1 MIESLKDILT
11 QTGAGLLRWRGQA
24 GGEWHGA
31 QLKTEADCE
40 AHQALSG
47 ALIKLLNIPVISE
60 EDAES
65 HTVSRPERYWLIDPI
80 DGTASLAAGFP
91 GFVTQAALMEQGTP
105 VMAAVYAPAL
115 DRLYTA
121 VKDAGAFCNGKKIR
135 VSGDSD
141 RLMLVDNYPQP
152 KGTAVRM
159 MQELHCTGYL
169 ESGSI
174 SLKICRVADGSADV
188 FFKDIVV
195 RDWDIGAPLLI
206 VQEAGGTIAQT
217 DGTPYRFDGQM
228 EKSGIIAARTSKICL
243 QVAGALRKIPLS

>member
-11 QTGAGLLRWRGQA
+11 QTGEGLLRWRGRA

-31 QLKTEADCE
+31 QLKTEADRA
-40 AHQALSG
+40 AHQTLSVALTG
-47 ALIKLLNIPVISE
+47 LLNIPVISE
-60 EDAES
+60 EDPAS
-65 HTVSRPERYWLIDPI
+65 HVASRPEQYWLIDPI
-80 DGTASLAAGFP
+80 DGTASLAGGFS
-91 GFVTQAALMEQGTP
+91 GFVTQAALMDKGRP

-121 VKDAGAFCNGKKIR
+121 VKGSGAFYNGEKIH
-135 VSGDSD
+135 VSGADD
-141 RLMLVDNYPQP
+141 RLILVDNYPQP
-152 KGTAVRM
+152 KGTAVHM
-159 MQELHCTGYL
+159 MQELRCTGYL

-217 DGTPYRFDGQM
+217 DGTPYRFDGPM
-228 EKSGIIAARTSKICL
+228 EKSGIIAARTSEICL